1 MANDIKVGITL
12 EGDDALRTLSALKKG
27 LKDVGTEGENTA
39 KKTKSGLDKMSA
51 SAAVFIGNL
60 GAIAATRAFD
70 ILRDEVANTTRAFLD
85 FETAVTGVGKTTG
98 LTGKELENFSK
109 DVLKLTKVLPIA
121 SDELLEIAEAAGQ
134 LGVKGKKN
142 LLLFSETIAKLGRVS
157 NLSGAEAA
165 TTLTRILN
173 VTGEGIDTIDDF
185 ASGIVALGNNFAAT
199 EAEIAR
205 MTNEVSRATAQF
217 GVSAGEAASLSVVMR
232 SFGVRAE
239 EAGTVTGKSFR
250 AIQAAIEGG
259 GKALEQLEKITGKTG
274 AELKVQF
281 GQDAT
286 GVFRTFLGGLE
297 RLGKGGAVVSDE
309 LAKMGLVGE
318 RVLKVLPVFSTNVDE
333 LDRALETFGT
343 GAKDASALIEEF
355 GIAASTNQAKVDI
368 LNNSID
374 RARIRIGEN
383 LVKALAKATPLLTA
397 FFDQIGEDRES
408 TFIRTTDD
416 VKKLSTELGILQR
429 KKEAV
434 EKDGK
439 VSFFEADPEV
449 LATQISAIQEKLA
462 QINTGNAVTAIKALE
477 TELQTLQNLDSEA
490 VSSGAFGT
498 FGEVE
503 ARKEQLVE
511 QIRNGNQQ
519 LLLEQ
524 NGLVAQEAA
533 LRKAAAD
540 KEAED
545 AALATENKL
554 EAQQSEFDAIREL
567 KAAEKE
573 ILLEEKEEE
582 NLAKELEGEENFQAL
597 VDSLGREAT
606 LREINR
612 ISQIEGEE
620 KRRAALIKLNDK
632 ADAVVLKKAKLQ
644 AKAEI
649 RLAQQTTQAKL
660 NIVGSSLALAE
671 ALTGKSNKAI
681 FFAQKAL
688 SIAQIIV
695 AGSVA
700 QAAALAPPPLGA
712 GPVAGIGLAGL
723 IQANTVIQVATVA
736 ATSAGSFQSGGIIDG
751 ASQTGDQL
759 TANVNGGEAIFNRR
773 QQQNLFNA
781 VDNGSIGGGGGTS
794 NTFNIQSPSGDIPQE
809 TIDNIIDNINDRTEF
824 GNRTLGVA

>member
-1 MANDIKVGITL
+1 MANDIKLGITL
-12 EGDDALRTLSALKKG
+12 EGEDALRTLAGLKKG
-27 LKDVGTEGENTA
+27 LKNVGDEGVKSA
-39 KKTKSGLDKMSA
+39 KKTKNFFDKLERSLE
-51 SAAVFIGNL
+51 SFVGNL
-60 GAIAATRAFD
+60 GAMAAARIFD
-70 ILRDEVANTTRAFLD
+70 QLRDEVRNTTRAFLE
-85 FETAVTGVGKTTG
+85 FETAVVGVGKTTG
-98 LTGKELENFSK
+98 LTGRELEDFSQ

-333 LDRALETFGT
+333 LDRALDTFGK
-343 GAKDASALIEEF
+343 GSKNASALIEEF
-355 GIAASTNQAKVDI
+355 GLAASTNQSKLDL

-374 RARIRIGEN
+374 RARIRIGED
-383 LVKALAKATPLLTA
+383 LVKALATATPLLIE
-397 FFDQIGEDRES
+397 FFNRIGEDRAS

-416 VKKLSTELGILQR
+416 VKKLTEELGILQR
-429 KKEAV
+429 KRQAILA
-434 EKDGK
+434 DGEI
-439 VSFFEADPEV
+439 SFFEADPEV
-449 LATQISAIQEKLA
+449 IATQITAIQERLS
-462 QINTGNAVTAIKALE
+462 QINTESAVNAIRTLE
-477 TELQTLQNLDSEA
+477 AELQTLQNLDSSA
-490 VSSGAFGT
+490 VASGAFGT

-503 ARKEQLVE
+503 ARKEQLIE
-511 QIRNGNQQ
+511 QIRNGNAQ
-519 LLLEQ
+519 LKLEQ
-524 NGLVAQEAA
+524 NTLVAEQEAR
-533 LRKAAAD
+533 RKEAAD
-540 KEAED
+540 KEAAD
-545 AALATENKL
+545 AALALSNKL
-554 EAQQSEFDAIREL
+554 NSKQSEFDAIREL
-567 KAAEKE
+567 QAAENE
-573 ILLEEKEEE
+573 LQLEEKEEAA
-582 NLAKELEGEENFQAL
+582 LGKELAADAEFQFLSANLGKEN
-597 VDSLGREAT
+597 T
-606 LREINR
+606 LRELNR
-612 ISQIEGEE
+612 IKDIKGED
-620 KRRAALIKLNDK
+620 KRQAALKKLKEK
-632 ADAVVLKKAKLQ
+632 ARKQEQASIFSFQKFENLTNQQKIAGQKATLQ
-644 AKAEI
+644 AISTLSQSSNSALFAIGKA
-649 RLAQQTTQAKL
+649 
-660 NIVGSSLALAE
+660 SSLTLAGINVAEGVTKALA
-671 ALTGKSNKAI
+671 AFPPPFN
-681 FFAQKAL
+681 FAA
-688 SIAQIIV
+688 ATAVGV
-695 AGSVA
+695 AGAINISKIA
-700 QAAALAPPPLGA
+700 SAKPP
-712 GPVAGIGLAGL
+712 
-723 IQANTVIQVATVA
+723 
-736 ATSAGSFQSGGIIDG
+736 SAGSFQAGGIVNG

-781 VDNGSIGGGGGTS
+781 VDTGSLGGGGSTNNIS
-794 NTFNIQSPSGDIPQE
+794 IQSPTGDIPQE
-809 TIDNIIDNINDRTEF
+809 TIDNLIDQLNERTEF
-824 GNRTLGVA
+824 GNRTLGAA